1 MRTSHCAGVTP
12 KTGNSLT
19 PHFNS
24 PSPSQAKPSQ
34 AKPSQAKPSQAKPSQ
49 AKPYPLFD
57 KNAKRAILSIF
68 ILYYQYF

>member
-34 AKPSQAKPSQAKPSQ
+34 AKRSQAKPSQAN
-49 AKPYPLFD
+49 PYPLFD